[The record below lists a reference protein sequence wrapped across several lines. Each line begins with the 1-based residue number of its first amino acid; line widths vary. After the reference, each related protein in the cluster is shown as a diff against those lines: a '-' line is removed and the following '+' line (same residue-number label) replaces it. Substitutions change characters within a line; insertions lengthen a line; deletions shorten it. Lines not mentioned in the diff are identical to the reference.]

1 MARIAWVNIPD
12 NKKVLFSLTYIMW
25 VWKTTSAKIL
35 ETTKVNPE
43 LRVKELS
50 EADLDKIRW
59 ELDKVDTESDIKRSV
74 ALDIQRLQQIWSYR
88 WRRHK
93 MWLPVRWQNTKTNAK
108 TRKKKSWR
116 RWVAIAWKKK

>member
-74 ALDIQRLQQIWSYR
+74 ALDIQRLQQIWS
-88 WRRHK
+88 
-93 MWLPVRWQNTKTNAK
+93 
-108 TRKKKSWR
+108 
-116 RWVAIAWKKK
+116 